1 MAPSDSS
8 NSRWATTVVLA
19 AQLCDDQRDID
30 DLDLNPVIVSD
41 SQTLVTDAQVR
52 LVDRPN
58 NDGPIRHLG

>member
-58 NDGPIRHLG
+58 NDGPIRQLG

>member
-1 MAPSDSS
+1 
-8 NSRWATTVVLA
+8 
-19 AQLCDDQRDID
+19 LCDDQRDID

>member
-1 MAPSDSS
+1 VAPSDSS